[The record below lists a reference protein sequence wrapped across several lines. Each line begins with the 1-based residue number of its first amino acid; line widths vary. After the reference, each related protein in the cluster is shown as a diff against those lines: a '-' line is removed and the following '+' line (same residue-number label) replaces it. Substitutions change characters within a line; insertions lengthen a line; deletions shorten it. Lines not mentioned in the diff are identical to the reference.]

1 MFPDNSTALWVQ
13 VWGTRL
19 DPQSQLPARLCPW
32 LGLLCAESWEGR
44 KLDLASPPNS
54 REEEGRRAVG
64 GRGPD
69 ACRFPVGPLPLI
81 CQAAECWSQV
91 FYFHYK
97 LKFQLFP
104 TSSLL
109 LSSFSH
115 VRLFLGPHE
124 LLDFFLRLSK
134 RLGGIQWEKRK

>member
-1 MFPDNSTALWVQ
+1 MRQIWLHNKIPNNKQNNLCYDLFPDNSTALWVQ

-19 DPQSQLPARLCPW
+19 DPQSQLPARLCPG
-32 LGLLCAESWEGR
+32 LGLLCAGSWEGR
-44 KLDLASPPNS
+44 TLDLASPPNS

-91 FYFHYK
+91 FF
-97 LKFQLFP
+97 F
-104 TSSLL
+104 SLQIEI
-109 LSSFSH
+109 SIVSH
-115 VRLFLGPHE
+115 
-124 LLDFFLRLSK
+124 FFLVVV
-134 RLGGIQWEKRK
+134 IV